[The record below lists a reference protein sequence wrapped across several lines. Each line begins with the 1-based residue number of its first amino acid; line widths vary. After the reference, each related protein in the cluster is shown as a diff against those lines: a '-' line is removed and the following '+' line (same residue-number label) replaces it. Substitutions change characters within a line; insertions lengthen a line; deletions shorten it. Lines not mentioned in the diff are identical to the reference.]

1 MRTITCVLE
10 RMIRQYKYLEK
21 SLDDEMKKVLMFMK
35 GFTEEQVRIK
45 DTHEKPPSCWLD
57 QAVDIDQE
65 QPQLT
70 GDTPIELSIYE
81 SILVNL
87 SIWGLFSIPAPS
99 IEKSGMILHQL
110 ITVY

>member
-1 MRTITCVLE
+1 
-10 RMIRQYKYLEK
+10 
-21 SLDDEMKKVLMFMK
+21 MKKVLMFMK

-87 SIWGLFSIPAPS
+87 SIWGLFSIPAPF
-99 IEKSGMILHQL
+99 IEKSGMMSPSSIDYSLL
-110 ITVY
+110 N